1 MSFRYWPY
9 SLPAKA
15 SVMVIGMVALA
26 LILAEVVERAYV
38 TELAKENIQLK
49 TVSLLRQVDARLQTM
64 AQFRAEK
71 AREKIVRELMERTPD
86 LLHISVYQIV
96 KSQSAQLLL
105 LTQVGES
112 SRFSQTIPHEV
123 EEAVKRGQP
132 VSTPQDVRREHIIKV
147 ALPIMIQGEIRGVA
161 YAEFWTG
168 QFDALTKFLFQW
180 SQIIRIGLGVVLV
193 IGMNGFLY
201 LWVLRPLEKIES
213 GITSL
218 RQQEWKAQVPVHADD
233 EIGAIAKSFNAMAD
247 HIRTVVE
254 ENHRLTQA
262 LAQSRDELQHRVDHA
277 TAELLRNNE
286 SLTQMNEQLSA
297 ARREVVHHQ
306 RLAVLGQL
314 VATIAH
320 KIGTPLTAI
329 SGHLQLLQETPELP
343 EKIRNRVDTVLKQ
356 TDRLGK
362 VIQSLLNVARPPIL
376 NREAISLRVFLEHI
390 ETFFRP
396 LCDEH
401 HIVLTTECDPSVS
414 TIQADSAQL
423 QEVLGNLIDNAID
436 VMPQGGRLTLR
447 VSLDNSSNSSTNK
460 PQVKIEVTDTGPGI
474 SQELQSK
481 IFDPF
486 FTTKGMGKGTGLG
499 LAIANE
505 IVTLHGGTLSVKS
518 EAGTGTSFVIAL
530 QV

>member
-1 MSFRYWPY
+1 MSFRFWPH
-9 SLPAKA
+9 SLPVKA
-15 SVMVIGMVALA
+15 SVMVIGTVALA

-49 TVSLLRQVDARLQTM
+49 TVSLLRQVDARIHTM

-71 AREKIVRELMERTPD
+71 VREKIVRELMDRTPD
-86 LLHISVYQIV
+86 LLHISVYQIIE
-96 KSQSAQLLL
+96 SQSDPLLL
-105 LTQVGES
+105 LTQVGEGS
-112 SRFSQTIPHEV
+112 ILPTAIPNEV
-123 EEAVKRGQP
+123 TEAVKQGQA
-132 VSTPQDVRREHIIKV
+132 VSTPQDVSREHIIKV
-147 ALPIMIQGEIRGVA
+147 ALPIMIQGHIRGVA

-168 QFDALTKFLFQW
+168 QFDALTKFFFQW

-193 IGMNGFLY
+193 FGINGFLY
-201 LWVLRPLEKIES
+201 LWVLRPLEKIGS

-218 RQQEWKAQVPVHADD
+218 RQQEWKAQVEVHTDD

-277 TAELLRNNE
+277 TAELLKNNE

-343 EKIRNRVDTVLKQ
+343 EDIQSRVDTLLKQ

-376 NREAISLRVFLEHI
+376 NKETVPLRKFLEHI
-390 ETFFRP
+390 ENFFRP

-401 HIVLTTECDPSVS
+401 HIDLTLECDPSVD

-423 QEVLGNLIDNAID
+423 QEVMGNLIDNAID
-436 VMPQGGRLTLR
+436 VMPQGGRLSLR
-447 VSLDNSSNSSTNK
+447 VSPGVPSDSLAGKS
-460 PQVKIEVTDTGPGI
+460 QVRIEVADTGPGI
-474 SQELQSK
+474 PQEHQSK

-486 FTTKGMGKGTGLG
+486 FTTKGLGKGTGLG

-505 IVTLHGGTLSVKS
+505 IVTLHGGTLSVRS
-518 EAGTGTSFVIAL
+518 EAGEGTSFVIAL
-530 QV
+530 PA